1 MLSLAGPAAGGV
13 LEGGEVVLDFGVV
26 TDFGVLSEPG

>member
-13 LEGGEVVLDFGVV
+13 LGGGEVVLDFGVV